1 MAFIS
6 DLFKRRADK
15 RTERLEVTGR
25 PATFTAFS
33 GDPYSN
39 DVFRAGVDAIAR
51 LAAKFLLTPVVCF
64 SDGTSAQ
71 SDDRLARLLQVEPN
85 PLMTAYDLLYM
96 QYTHLYLHNN
106 SYVYINRK
114 GGRIVGL
121 YPVHVSHCDY
131 TVDQAGNV
139 YCEFTFA
146 NGRTYTLPYRD
157 VIHLRRHFN
166 SADVEGDPNDAI
178 TAGVE
183 LADVQN
189 QGIRNAIKAA
199 GSIRGIVH
207 FTQMLNAEKLRES
220 KEAFVKDYLSLENSG
235 GIAAVDQSMEYT
247 PIEQKPLTI
256 SKEDQDAT
264 KAKIYNYLGIGE
276 SIVNATF
283 TDDEFGAFDEAVIEA
298 LALQTELEFTR
309 KIYTPEQIARGR
321 KVDCST
327 SRLHFMNNA
336 RKVELIKN
344 AIPMGVLTI
353 NQGLDLLGLPLI
365 AEDRRIQSLNY
376 ASADLVDQYQLFR
389 AGNGTVHSALGEGYA
404 PNGGFEGMPDDDGTE
419 NDPTA

>member
-1 MAFIS
+1 MARLT
-6 DLFKRRADK
+6 DLFKRRDGR

-51 LAAKFLLTPVVCF
+51 LAAKFLLTPVVRF

-71 SDDRLARLLQVEPN
+71 GDDRLARLLQVEPN

-106 SYVYINRK
+106 SYVYVHRE
-114 GGRIVGL
+114 GGRVVGL

-131 TVDQAGNV
+131 TQDQAGNV

-146 NGRTYTLPYRD
+146 NGRAYTLPYRD

-178 TAGVE
+178 AAGVE

-189 QGIRNAIKAA
+189 QGIRNAIKTA

-207 FTQMLNAEKLRES
+207 FTQIMSADKLKEQ

-276 SIVNATF
+276 SIVNSTF

-298 LALQTELEFTR
+298 LALQTELEYTR
-309 KIYTPEQIARGR
+309 KIYTPEQIAGGR
-321 KVDCST
+321 KIDCST
-327 SRLHFMNNA
+327 SRLHFINNA
-336 RKVELIKN
+336 RKVELLN
-344 AIPMGVLTI
+344 SAVPMGVITI
-353 NQGLDLLGLPLI
+353 NQALDLMGLPPI

-376 ASADLVDQYQLFR
+376 ASAELVDQYQLFK
-389 AGNGTVHSALGEGYA
+389 AGNGAVHSMSGDFAGA
-404 PNGGFEGMPDDDGTE
+404 PDDDGTE